1 MATKKG
7 KSQSALGTNPL
18 SQGIFSKTV
27 ESPEPN
33 DATNTTHEAET
44 TVSTVREKQ
53 ELSSARDGIKNKES
67 RFLTNAEKEKV
78 NLRLTVELNDWL
90 DDLLKRGKRQHGHKI
105 AKEIWVQAALEFFK
119 ALPIDWLQ
127 IDSEESLQT
136 TLLMLESRIKN
147 QDN

>member
-7 KSQSALGTNPL
+7 KSHSALGTNPL

-27 ESPEPN
+27 ELPES
-33 DATNTTHEAET
+33 DDTLNTTHEAEI
-44 TVSTVREKQ
+44 VMSTVEEKQ
-53 ELSSARDGIKNKES
+53 ELSSARGKIKDQES
-67 RFLTNAEKEKV
+67 RFLTNTEKEKV

-105 AKEIWVQAALEFFK
+105 AKEVWVQAALEFFK
-119 ALPIDWLQ
+119 ALPVDWLQ

-136 TLLMLESRIKN
+136 TLLRLESRIKN